1 MKRLLSGILAVCM
14 AIIRM
19 PTDNAKA
26 AENRYIS
33 VPLSIPYNQT
43 GFMQKGDTE
52 HMTSTYNGWHA
63 CGIDADAFKAE
74 NIWKNAWNEGVN
86 ENTML
91 LDGYEF
97 NMKVMPSGYSTGW
110 YWTDQMASAS
120 MLLLEKNDWDIPVQ
134 QDKYDKL
141 AVVACKQYADR
152 FDDSFKTDLE
162 IKLNYADNTSEQKS
176 VKLTSVEGSDK
187 PSGWKGFAVPVTGRT
202 NEGEKTSGVLS
213 LYEFDLRSDVE
224 LTGITFV
231 KSDFGIVYAASLA
244 TDVNKA
250 KSSFIEEIKSEIAAN
265 PGVSAEKDSA
275 LNTRINGILSRASAM
290 GITAEEL
297 LAGFL
302 PTAKNAVIDGKYAAG
317 ETISAKYDFVDQL
330 GADEGSSEIRWY
342 KSSEFDAAFPEN
354 WESIGTGKEITLAD
368 GDIGSYIKY
377 EIVPKID
384 NTAFSGRTTIGAPVS
399 GDAMFYIQ
407 APEARD
413 VYFKTRDAVVPAY
426 PGDTL
431 SLKYTYYD
439 INHDPESGSE
449 FTYYTADS
457 IDGNYTALTGS
468 ENSLSITDEM
478 AGKFIKASVKVKNG
492 AEKGDDAE
500 TVSSENI
507 VYVADEKRDTDVVG
521 EYGAGNKIF
530 ALCLPENTR
539 AEAVSETKYTWY
551 TSAQPIP
558 FSAERWTKIADNT
571 QFYTITGE
579 EFTVVVI
586 EPAFR
591 NGTDVVKGNA
601 VVKYFYKDTLP
612 MALTLVISCEKN
624 EQEIGTGDKLTA
636 SYTYFDPNG
645 DEETASVV
653 TFKKSADQI
662 TWTELFTGTE
672 YVLTDTDI
680 NGFIKCTVKPTNA
693 KESGAETDSAVIALP
708 SAPTVTDLK
717 IEGTATVGNTLKAV
731 YTYIDNN
738 KNPETDSLIEWYA
751 GTQKRAEGVYYKL
764 ADQDAGCDVHFE
776 VTPKTSV
783 EPKTGTKAASTAV
796 RVSSAGGG
804 NGGGGGGGSRGWSPS
819 GKGGVVYVPV
829 TDKEPEYTSQE
840 DEKLLFN
847 DIKDHWARESIEEL
861 AGKGIVSGYGDN
873 FAPNDMLTRGQWCA
887 LVGRAFFSENKYT
900 YANQYND
907 VTENDYFSL
916 FLRALCDNNIMV
928 GNDGMFMPAKN
939 ITREEIAKT
948 AVELYKV
955 KKDVNNINADDL
967 NTFSDAD
974 TVSAWAKTYVGQA
987 VTLGILSG
995 KSESSLCAADEC
1007 TRAEAVVILKRIMDL
1022 VK

>member
-1 MKRLLSGILAVCM
+1 MKRLLSGFLVLCM
-14 AIIRM
+14 AIISM
-19 PTDNAKA
+19 PADNAKA

-43 GFMQKGDTE
+43 GFIQKGDTE
-52 HMTSTYNGWHA
+52 HMTPTYNGWQA

-74 NIWKNAWNEGVN
+74 DIWKNKWREGAS

-120 MLLLEKNDWDIPVQ
+120 MLLLEKNDYDIPVQ
-134 QDKYDKL
+134 QGKYDKL

-152 FDDSFKTDLE
+152 FGDNLKIDLE

-176 VKLTSVEGSDK
+176 VKLTSLEGSDK

-213 LYEFDLRSDVE
+213 LYEFDLHSDAE

-231 KSDFGIVYAASLA
+231 KSGFGIVYAASLV
-244 TDVNKA
+244 TDVDKA
-250 KSSFIEEIKSEIAAN
+250 KSSFIEEIRSEIAAN
-265 PGVSAEKDSA
+265 PGVSAEKDLD

-297 LAGFL
+297 LAGFP
-302 PTAKNAVIDGKYAAG
+302 PTAKNAVTDGKYAAG
-317 ETISAKYDFVDQL
+317 ETISAKYDFADPF
-330 GADEGSSEIRWY
+330 GADEGGSEIRWY

-368 GDIGSYIKY
+368 DDIGSYIKY
-377 EIVPKID
+377 EIVPRID
-384 NTAFSGRTTIGAPVS
+384 STIFSGRPTIGAPVS
-399 GDAMFYIQ
+399 SDAMFYIQ

-439 INHDPESGSE
+439 INHDAENGSE
-449 FTYYTADS
+449 FTYYIADS

-468 ENSLSITDEM
+468 ENSLFITGEM
-478 AGKFIKASVKVKNG
+478 AGKFIKASVKVKND
-492 AEKGDDAE
+492 AEKGGDAE
-500 TVSSENI
+500 TVASENI
-507 VYVADEKRDTDVVG
+507 VYVADGKRDTGVVG

-530 ALCLPENTR
+530 AICLPENTQPS
-539 AEAVSETKYTWY
+539 AVSETKYIWY

-558 FSAERWTKIADNT
+558 FSAEKWTKITDNT
-571 QFYTITGE
+571 QFYTITRE

-601 VVKYFYKDTLP
+601 IVKYFYKDTLP
-612 MALTLVISCEKN
+612 MALTPVISCEKS
-624 EQEIGTGDKLTA
+624 EQEICTGEKLTA

-645 DEETASVV
+645 DEETESVV

-662 TWTELFTGTE
+662 TWTELFTGAE
-672 YVLTDTDI
+672 YVLTDADI
-680 NGFIKCTVKPTNA
+680 NGFIKCTVKPINA
-693 KESGAETDSAVIALP
+693 KESGAETDSAIIALP
-708 SAPTVTDLK
+708 SAPKVTDLK
-717 IEGTATVGNTLKAV
+717 IEGAATVGNTLKAV

-738 KNPETDSLIEWYA
+738 KNPETDSLIEWYV

-776 VTPKTSV
+776 VTPKTLV
-783 EPKTGTKAASTAV
+783 EPKTGTKTASAAV
-796 RVSSAGGG
+796 RVSSSGRSGGS
-804 NGGGGGGGSRGWSPS
+804 GGGGSRVS
-819 GKGGVVYVPV
+819 GSGGVVYVPV
-829 TDKEPEYTSQE
+829 PDKEPEYISPE
-840 DEKLLFN
+840 EENLMFA
-847 DIKDHWARESIEEL
+847 DIKDHWAREIIEEL

-873 FAPNDMLTRGQWCA
+873 FAPDDKLTRGQWCA
-887 LVGRAFFSENKYT
+887 LIGRAFFSENKYT

-916 FLRALCDNNIMV
+916 FLKAMSDNNIMV

-967 NTFSDAD
+967 NKFSDAD
-974 TVSAWAKTYVGQA
+974 TVSAWAKIYVGQA

-995 KSESSLCAADEC
+995 KSENSLCASDEC

>member
-1 MKRLLSGILAVCM
+1 MKRLLSGFLVLCM
-14 AIIRM
+14 AIISM
-19 PTDNAKA
+19 PADNAKA

-52 HMTSTYNGWHA
+52 HMTPTYNGWQA

-74 NIWKNAWNEGVN
+74 DIWKNTWREGAS

-134 QDKYDKL
+134 QGKYDKL

-152 FDDSFKTDLE
+152 FGDSFKIDLE
-162 IKLNYADNTSEQKS
+162 IKLNYADHTSEQKS
-176 VKLTSVEGSDK
+176 VKLTSLEGSDK

-231 KSDFGIVYAASLA
+231 KSGFGIVYAASLV
-244 TDVNKA
+244 TDVDKA

-265 PGVSAEKDSA
+265 PGVSAEKDSD
-275 LNTRINGILSRASAM
+275 LNTRINGFLSRASAM

-302 PTAKNAVIDGKYAAG
+302 PTAKNAVTDGKYAAG
-317 ETISAKYDFVDQL
+317 ETISAKYDFVDPF

-368 GDIGSYIKY
+368 SDIGSYIKC
-377 EIVPKID
+377 EIVPRID
-384 NTAFSGRTTIGAPVS
+384 STIFSGRPTIGAPVS
-399 GDAMFYIQ
+399 SDPMFYIQ

-439 INHDPESGSE
+439 INHDAENGSE
-449 FTYYTADS
+449 FTYYIADS

-468 ENSLSITDEM
+468 ENSLFITGEM
-478 AGKFIKASVKVKNG
+478 AGKFIKASVKVKND
-492 AEKGDDAE
+492 AEKGGDAK
-500 TVSSENI
+500 TVASENI
-507 VYVADEKRDTDVVG
+507 VYVADGKRDTGVVG

-530 ALCLPENTR
+530 AICLPENTQPS
-539 AEAVSETKYTWY
+539 AVSETKYTWY

-558 FSAERWTKIADNT
+558 FSAEKWTKITDNT

-601 VVKYFYKDTLP
+601 IVKYFYKDTLP
-612 MALTLVISCEKN
+612 MALTPVISCEKS
-624 EQEIGTGDKLTA
+624 EQEICTGEKLTA

-645 DEETASVV
+645 DEETESVV

-662 TWTELFTGTE
+662 TWTELFTGAE
-672 YVLTDTDI
+672 YVLTDADI
-680 NGFIKCTVKPTNA
+680 NGFIKCTVKPINA
-693 KESGAETDSAVIALP
+693 KESGAETDSAMIALP

-717 IEGTATVGNTLKAV
+717 IEGAATVGNTLKAV

-783 EPKTGTKAASTAV
+783 EPKTGTKTASTAV
-796 RVSSAGGG
+796 RVSSSGRSGGS
-804 NGGGGGGGSRGWSPS
+804 GGGGSRIS
-819 GKGGVVYVPV
+819 GSGGVVYVPV
-829 TDKEPEYTSQE
+829 TDKEPEYISPE
-840 DEKLLFN
+840 EENLMFA
-847 DIKDHWARESIEEL
+847 DIKDHWARETIEEL

-873 FAPNDMLTRGQWCA
+873 FAPDDKLTRGQWCA
-887 LVGRAFFSENKYT
+887 LIGRAFFSENKYT

-916 FLRALCDNNIMV
+916 FLKAMSDNNIMV

-974 TVSAWAKTYVGQA
+974 TVSAWAKIYVGQA

-995 KSESSLCAADEC
+995 KSENSLCAADEC

>member
-1 MKRLLSGILAVCM
+1 MKRLLNGFLVLCM
-14 AIIRM
+14 AIISM
-19 PTDNAKA
+19 PADNAKA

-52 HMTSTYNGWHA
+52 HMTPTYNGWQA

-74 NIWKNAWNEGVN
+74 DIWKNTWREGAS

-134 QDKYDKL
+134 QGKYDKL

-152 FDDSFKTDLE
+152 FGDSFKIDLE
-162 IKLNYADNTSEQKS
+162 IKLNYADHTSEQKS
-176 VKLTSVEGSDK
+176 VKLTSLEGSDK

-213 LYEFDLRSDVE
+213 LYEFDLRSDAE

-231 KSDFGIVYAASLA
+231 KSGYGIVYAASLV
-244 TDVNKA
+244 TDVDKA

-297 LAGFL
+297 LAGFP
-302 PTAKNAVIDGKYAAG
+302 PTAKNAVTDGKYAAG
-317 ETISAKYDFVDQL
+317 ETISAKYDFADPF
-330 GADEGSSEIRWY
+330 GADEGGSEIRWY

-377 EIVPKID
+377 EIVPRID
-384 NTAFSGRTTIGAPVS
+384 STIFSGRPTIGAPVS
-399 GDAMFYIQ
+399 SDAMFYIQ

-439 INHDPESGSE
+439 INHDTENGSE
-449 FTYYTADS
+449 FTYYIADS

-468 ENSLSITDEM
+468 ENSLFITGEM
-478 AGKFIKASVKVKNG
+478 AGKFIKASVKVKND
-492 AEKGDDAE
+492 AEKGGDAE
-500 TVSSENI
+500 TVASENI
-507 VYVADEKRDTDVVG
+507 VYVADGKRDTDVVG

-530 ALCLPENTR
+530 AVCLPENTQPS
-539 AEAVSETKYTWY
+539 AVSETKYTWY

-558 FSAERWTKIADNT
+558 FSAEKWTKITDNT

-601 VVKYFYKDTLP
+601 IVKYFYKDTLP
-612 MALTLVISCEKN
+612 MALTPVISCEKS
-624 EQEIGTGDKLTA
+624 EQEICTGEKLTA

-645 DEETASVV
+645 DEETESVV

-662 TWTELFTGTE
+662 TWTELFTGAE
-672 YVLTDTDI
+672 YVLTDADI
-680 NGFIKCTVKPTNA
+680 NGFIKCTVKPINA
-693 KESGAETDSAVIALP
+693 KESGAETDSAIIALP

-717 IEGTATVGNTLKAV
+717 IEGAATVGNTLKAV

-783 EPKTGTKAASTAV
+783 EPKTGTKTASAAV
-796 RVSSAGGG
+796 RVSSSGRSGGS
-804 NGGGGGGGSRGWSPS
+804 GGGGSRVS
-819 GKGGVVYVPV
+819 GSGGVVYVPV
-829 TDKEPEYTSQE
+829 TDKEPEYISPE
-840 DEKLLFN
+840 EENLMFA
-847 DIKDHWARESIEEL
+847 DIKAHWARETIEEL

-873 FAPNDMLTRGQWCA
+873 FAPDDKLTRGQWCA
-887 LVGRAFFSENKYT
+887 LIGRAFFSENKYT

-907 VTENDYFSL
+907 VTENDFFSL
-916 FLRALCDNNIMV
+916 FLKAMSDNNIMV

-974 TVSAWAKTYVGQA
+974 TVSAWAKIYVGQA

-995 KSESSLCAADEC
+995 KSENSLCAADEC